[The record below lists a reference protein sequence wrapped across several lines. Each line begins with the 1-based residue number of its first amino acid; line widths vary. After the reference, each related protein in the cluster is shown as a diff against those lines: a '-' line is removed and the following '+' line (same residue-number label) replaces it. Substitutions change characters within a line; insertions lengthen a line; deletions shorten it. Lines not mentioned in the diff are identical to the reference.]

1 MRRIL
6 FAAAATVALLAGA
19 PATAALAS
27 NGPSPNSQSADNHH
41 FTAQYTE
48 ADQFGNPVTWT
59 CNGESID
66 NHGHTLR
73 TEQES
78 CALSGPGTA
87 NYAPGD
93 YGNPAGI
100 FGTFPG
106 FPASFTGFSWFS
118 DFNGQYP
125 ALTWVI
131 RVNGASNSAHV
142 TATYAD

>member
-6 FAAAATVALLAGA
+6 FTALGALALVIGLGA
-19 PATAALAS
+19 PALAS
-27 NGPSPNSQSADNHH
+27 NGPNPNSNSSDNHH
-41 FTAQYTE
+41 FTAQYVEGTFS
-48 ADQFGNPVTWT
+48 AGPVTWT

-66 NHGHTLR
+66 NNGHTAR
-73 TEQES
+73 TEQET
-78 CALSGPGTA
+78 CNLSGPGTA
-87 NYAPGD
+87 GILPGT

-106 FPASFTGFSWFS
+106 YPASFNGFSWFS

-131 RVNGASNSAHV
+131 TVNGASNRAHI